1 MSDFM
6 QWVVHGVKR
15 GRFEMDR
22 RTALYS
28 LAIITALALIAA
40 LYLVL
45 VGQIAARGRHI
56 QQLQAE
62 LSRLQRENEQ
72 LEVEIARE
80 SAVARLW
87 ERAVALGFL
96 PAEQVEFLSVP
107 RESPT
112 PSPEHDG

>member
-1 MSDFM
+1 VSDFM

-15 GRFEMDR
+15 GRFELDR

-28 LAIITALALIAA
+28 LALVTVLALIAA

-45 VGQIAARGRHI
+45 VGQTAARGRHI
-56 QQLQAE
+56 QQLEAE

-80 SAVARLW
+80 GSASRLW
-87 ERAVALGFL
+87 ERAVELGFL
-96 PAEQVEFLSVP
+96 PAEQVEFLSLV
-107 RESPT
+107 RESQPT
-112 PSPEHDG
+112 VSNP

>member
-6 QWVVHGVKR
+6 HWMVHGIKR

-28 LAIITALALIAA
+28 LAIVTVLALAAA

-45 VGQIAARGRHI
+45 VGQVAARGRHI

-80 SAVARLW
+80 SSIARLW
-87 ERAVALGFL
+87 ERAVELGLL
-96 PAEQVEFLSVP
+96 PAEQVEFLTIAEEP
-107 RESPT
+107 QPASP
-112 PSPEHDG
+112 